1 MRHCALS
8 PPSHCPYRDSA
19 GGPHG
24 SAVLPRSLGE
34 REEYGGDGP
43 SLPDQVTFCPLG
55 SEPTVLGH
63 SLQKSINTA
72 PSPLLRTSIQ
82 DRGPE
87 TVVTSSFLPFFP
99 GTAEAKIKYSNGED
113 PPPSSVNQELNC
125 CAHQLIQTSLSVRG
139 GRGPA
144 PFPAVDQLQLNLGSS
159 FHTHDLNLSAV
170 LGTS

>member
-72 PSPLLRTSIQ
+72 PSPLLRTSIR

-99 GTAEAKIKYSNGED
+99 GTPEAKIKYSNGED
-113 PPPSSVNQELNC
+113 PPPSSVDQELNC
-125 CAHQLIQTSLSVRG
+125 CAHQLIQTSLRVRG
-139 GRGPA
+139 GPCSLRSCGSAPA
-144 PFPAVDQLQLNLGSS
+144 QPGQQLSY
-159 FHTHDLNLSAV
+159 T
-170 LGTS
+170 